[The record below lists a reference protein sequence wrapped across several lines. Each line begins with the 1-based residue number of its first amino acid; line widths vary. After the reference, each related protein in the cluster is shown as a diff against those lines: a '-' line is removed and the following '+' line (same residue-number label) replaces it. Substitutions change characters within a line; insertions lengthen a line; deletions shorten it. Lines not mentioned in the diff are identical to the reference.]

1 MFKKILTAIL
11 IFLAVVLVA
20 YLIAG
25 WLAEPAPNH
34 PYFTSGP
41 PRPWVLAHQGGDGL
55 WPGDTLYAFERAAAL
70 GVDVL
75 EMDVHSTKDGVLV
88 LMHDETVDR
97 TTNGSGLIK
106 EMTFDEIRQLD
117 AGYDWTQEDSQETVY
132 RGQGIVVPALE
143 ELFQAF
149 PGKHMNI
156 EIKQSDPS
164 IAEQLCQLIRQYN
177 MNNLVLIA
185 SFNTESIQEFRQVCP
200 EVATTGAEDEVRG
213 FFIRHL
219 LFLAPTYTPNFNA
232 VQVPEYSG
240 GLHVLTP
247 RFIEDAHKRNLE
259 VHAWTINEKE
269 DMQRLLEMNID
280 GIITDYPDRLM
291 EVLGRQP

>member
-1 MFKKILTAIL
+1 MVKKILIGIL
-11 IFLAVVLVA
+11 ISLAIA
-20 YLIAG
+20 YLIAR
-25 WLAEPAPNH
+25 WLADSAPDH
-34 PYFTSGP
+34 PFFTAGP
-41 PRPWVLAHQGGDGL
+41 PRSWVMAHQGGDGL
-55 WPGDTLYAFERAAAL
+55 WPGDTMYAFQRAAAM

-88 LMHDETVDR
+88 LMHDETVDC
-97 TTNGSGLIK
+97 TTDGSGLIK
-106 EMTFDEIRQLD
+106 EMTFEELSQLD
-117 AGYDWTQEDSQETVY
+117 AGHDWTQEGSQDTIY
-132 RGQGIVVPALE
+132 RGQGIKVPALA
-143 ELFQAF
+143 ELFQKF
-149 PGKHMNI
+149 PDTRMNI
-156 EIKQSDPS
+156 EIKQADPS
-164 IAEQLCQLIRQYN
+164 ISAALCQLIRQYK
-177 MNNLVLIA
+177 MTDKVLVA
-185 SFNTESIQEFRQVCP
+185 SFRTQSIQEFRQVCP

-219 LFLAPTYTPNFNA
+219 LFLGGIYTPTYNA

-247 RFIEDAHKRNLE
+247 RFIRDAQNRILE

-291 EVLGRQP
+291 EILGR

>member
-1 MFKKILTAIL
+1 MFKKILIAIL
-11 IFLAVVLVA
+11 ILLAVVLVA

-97 TTNGSGLIK
+97 TTDGSGLIK

-117 AGYDWTQEDSQETVY
+117 AGYDWTQEGSQATIY

-149 PGKHMNI
+149 PGMHMNI
-156 EIKQSDPS
+156 EIKQSEPS
-164 IAEQLCQLIRQYN
+164 IAEHVCQLIRQYN
-177 MNNLVLIA
+177 MNDLVLVV

-200 EVATTGAEDEVRG
+200 EVATAGAEDEVRG

-219 LFLAPTYTPNFNA
+219 LFLAPTYTPSFNA

-247 RFIEDAHKRNLE
+247 RFIEDAQKRNLE

-269 DMQRLLEMNID
+269 EMQRLLEMNID
-280 GIITDYPDRLM
+280 GIITDYPDRLI